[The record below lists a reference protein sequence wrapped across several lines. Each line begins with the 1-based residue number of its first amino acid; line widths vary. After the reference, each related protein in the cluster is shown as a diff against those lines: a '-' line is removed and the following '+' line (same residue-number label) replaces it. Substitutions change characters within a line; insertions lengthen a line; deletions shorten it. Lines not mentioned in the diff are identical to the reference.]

1 MEIQLAGQQM
11 PKCSELQL
19 TNHGGHV
26 ATRLQTSFS
35 TTLACIVDEEYPLSI
50 IRASREYG
58 DDVVIKKI
66 SAKLCEY
73 LDMVNLRSSMN
84 AAQIAMAAKLIAQRH
99 PHLPLKAIGVFF
111 EDAMCCAFGPHYG
124 RMDISVLMEWL
135 QKFENSYFEM
145 VEERAYQE
153 HQSTK
158 GDNANF
164 VDILQKHK
172 ALEGDDDKPVPMPEN
187 MFVEFKQKRLRE
199 EITDRVHKQNAHL
212 YSQMSVQE
220 ADRIIDQLIQD
231 ELEKNNLTNQ
241 N

>member
-1 MEIQLAGQQM
+1 
-11 PKCSELQL
+11 
-19 TNHGGHV
+19 V

-58 DDVVIKKI
+58 DDAVIKKI

-135 QKFENSYFEM
+135 QKFENSYFEI

-172 ALEGDDDKPVPMPEN
+172 ALEGDEDKPVPMPEH
-187 MFVEFKQKRLRE
+187 MFVEYKQKRLRK
-199 EITDRVHKQNAHL
+199 EIADRVHKQNAHL

-231 ELEKNNLTNQ
+231 ELKKNNLTNQ

>member
-1 MEIQLAGQQM
+1 MAIRS
-11 PKCSELQL
+11 KDSCS
-19 TNHGGHV
+19 
-26 ATRLQTSFS
+26 
-35 TTLACIVDEEYPLSI
+35 TLAEILKEDYPLSI
-50 IRASREYG
+50 IRATREYG
-58 DDVVIKKI
+58 DDVIIKNI

-111 EDAMCCAFGPHYG
+111 EDAMCSKFGPHYG

-135 QKFENSYFEM
+135 QQFENSYFEM
-145 VEERAYQE
+145 VEEDAYQK

-164 VDILQKHK
+164 VDISQKHK
-172 ALEGDDDKPVPMPEN
+172 ALEEDEDKSVPMPED
-187 MFVEFKQKRLRE
+187 MFVKFKQEILRK
-199 EITDRVHKQNAHL
+199 EIMDRVPKQNAHL
-212 YSQMSVQE
+212 YSRMSVQE
-220 ADRIIDQLIQD
+220 ADRMIDQLIQD
-231 ELEKNNLTNQ
+231 ELKKNNLTNQ

>member
-1 MEIQLAGQQM
+1 M
-11 PKCSELQL
+11 
-19 TNHGGHV
+19 
-26 ATRLQTSFS
+26 ATRLQTSFN
-35 TTLACIVDEEYPLSI
+35 TTLASIVDEEYPLSI

-58 DDVVIKKI
+58 DDAVIKKI

-111 EDAMCCAFGPHYG
+111 EDAMCGKFGPHYG

-135 QKFENSYFEM
+135 QQFENSYFEM
-145 VEERAYQE
+145 VEEDTYQK

-158 GDNANF
+158 GDNENF
-164 VDILQKHK
+164 VDIIAHHK
-172 ALEGDDDKPVPMPEN
+172 ALEAGEELMPMPEN
-187 MFVEFKQKRLRE
+187 MFVEFKKKILRK

-212 YSQMSVQE
+212 YSRMPVQE
-220 ADRIIDQLIQD
+220 ADKIIDQLIQD
-231 ELEKNNLTNQ
+231 ELKKNNLTNQ

>member
-1 MEIQLAGQQM
+1 MQQSGTRGDQM
-11 PKCSELQL
+11 VIRL
-19 TNHGGHV
+19 TN
-26 ATRLQTSFS
+26 
-35 TTLACIVDEEYPLSI
+35 TTIAQIAEEAYPLSI
-50 IRASREYG
+50 VRA
-58 DDVVIKKI
+58 KI
-66 SAKLCEY
+66 QNGEDAVLKYISEKLCNY

-84 AAQIAMAAKLIAQRH
+84 AVQIAMAAKLIAERH
-99 PHLPLKAIGVFF
+99 VHLPIKAIGVFF
-111 EDAMCCAFGPHYG
+111 EDAMCGVFGPHYG

-135 QKFENSYFEM
+135 QKFENSYFNI

-172 ALEGDDDKPVPMPEN
+172 ALEGDEDEPVPMPDFIFEK
-187 MFVEFKQKRLRE
+187 FKNSKLRK
-199 EITDRVHKQNAHL
+199 EITDRVHKQNTHL

-220 ADRIIDQLIQD
+220 ADKIIDQLIQE
-231 ELEKNNLTNQ
+231 ELEKNNIN

>member
-1 MEIQLAGQQM
+1 MTNRGDQAAIRS
-11 PKCSELQL
+11 KDSCS
-19 TNHGGHV
+19 
-26 ATRLQTSFS
+26 
-35 TTLACIVDEEYPLSI
+35 TLAEILNEDYPLSI
-50 IRASREYG
+50 IRAAREYG
-58 DDVVIKKI
+58 DDAIIKNI

-111 EDAMCCAFGPHYG
+111 EDAMCGAFGPHYG

-135 QKFENSYFEM
+135 QQFENSYFDM

-158 GDNANF
+158 GDNENF
-164 VDILQKHK
+164 VDIRQKHK
-172 ALEGDDDKPVPMPEN
+172 ALEGDEDEPVPMPEN
-187 MFVEFKQKRLRE
+187 MFARFKQNKLRK
-199 EITDRVHKQNAHL
+199 EITDRVHRQNAHL

-220 ADRIIDQLIQD
+220 ADKIIDQLIQE
-231 ELEKNNLTNQ
+231 ELEKNNIN

>member
-1 MEIQLAGQQM
+1 MEILPADQQM

-19 TNHGGHV
+19 TNRGDQV
-26 ATRLQTSFS
+26 AIRSQTYSN

-50 IRASREYG
+50 IRAVREYG

-84 AAQIAMAAKLIAQRH
+84 AAQIAMAAKLIVQRH

-111 EDAMCCAFGPHYG
+111 EDAMCGAFGPHYG
-124 RMDISVLMEWL
+124 RMDISILMEWL
-135 QKFENSYFEM
+135 QKFENSYFDM

-172 ALEGDDDKPVPMPEN
+172 ALEGDEDEPVPMPDFIFEK
-187 MFVEFKQKRLRE
+187 FKNSKLRK

-220 ADRIIDQLIQD
+220 ADKIIDQLIQE
-231 ELEKNNLTNQ
+231 ELEKNNIN

>member
-19 TNHGGHV
+19 TNHGAQV

-111 EDAMCCAFGPHYG
+111 EDAMCGKFGPHYG

-135 QKFENSYFEM
+135 QQFENSYFEM
-145 VEERAYQE
+145 VEEDAYQK

-158 GDNANF
+158 GDNENF
-164 VDILQKHK
+164 VDIVAHHK
-172 ALEGDDDKPVPMPEN
+172 ALEAGEELIPMPEN
-187 MFVEFKQKRLRE
+187 MFVEFKQKILRK

-212 YSQMSVQE
+212 YSRMSVQE

-231 ELEKNNLTNQ
+231 ELKKNNLTNQ